1 MLAPAVD
8 SGPLCLQRSTE
19 GRSLHLGAGPDGQ
32 AVKGTE
38 LSHSIEAIR
47 GSYGLLKGP
56 NDTWT

>member
-19 GRSLHLGAGPDGQ
+19 GRSLCPKAGLDGQ
-32 AVKGTE
+32 ADKGSE
-38 LSHSIEAIR
+38 LSHPIEAIR

-56 NDTWT
+56 NDTWI